1 MKQNANSPTL
11 HLSLIHITDL
21 KLTMLFR
28 SSTLAVAIGATSI
41 SAFSPSGWT
50 TFSQGVETLKTEK
63 AFSRSRIFMGRRR
76 SAFITENMTT
86 DDESVMDD
94 VDQLVSD
101 VEDLISDVMTSLE
114 KEAESTV
121 ESISEEG
128 IDFEK
133 LQVDAESAVLGLSDT
148 SSEEET
154 VDEASLEAQAE
165 AISLEE
171 EAESTVEAIS
181 EEGVDFE
188 KIQVD
193 AESAVEEDIGA
204 LLDTYSKGETVDE
217 ASLEAQAE
225 ALGVNI
231 AEVENKAELTT
242 ESAAESGMDVQ
253 EIEEKSE
260 DEAELKFPVLEQP
273 GKYL

>member
-63 AFSRSRIFMGRRR
+63 AFSRSSLFMGRRR